1 MVFFN
6 KNIWLRSFVALWFI
20 ECKLFVRQP
29 TTAFFTFAFPI
40 LLFVFLGLSM
50 GKQLWD
56 VLNRYRR
63 QGLTIVM
70 TTHNMR
76 EAQQYSDVVCVV
88 NRGQIVASGSVP
100 QLLEKFHLN
109 LKSRCRSESQS
120 HSGLFWRNACRCQ
133 RPRHMH
139 IRRR

>member
-1 MVFFN
+1 MT
-6 KNIWLRSFVALWFI
+6 L
-20 ECKLFVRQP
+20 CK
-29 TTAFFTFAFPI
+29 PI
-40 LLFVFLGLSM
+40 
-50 GKQLWD
+50 WD

-109 LKSRCRSESQS
+109 LKVEVDAEVNPKAIADCPGVT
-120 HSGLFWRNACRCQ
+120 HVDANAQGTCIYGDDEAFQAAVIERLIGDDRKGMLLGMPYALQ
-133 RPRHMH
+133 FAIDALRE
-139 IRRR
+139 ILLVE